1 MNNPLQVLQHPL
13 SDHAVHVDFIRLRC
27 GSEARFARGIAA
39 VLERSDDPIH
49 TFIAFSEWDAV
60 IVVPC
65 SELYPRTLTAI
76 YANANVAASVSGTS
90 GYFAYLWEHP
100 VNHLWREQLTHA
112 ARSGPSVLMSLRF
125 ADWFRRDLGLG
136 TEILFCNYLQKLAEE
151 SGVNVVVAHS
161 LGWNDVVLLIHT
173 DRAEENLTKVLAKV
187 RLTTLRDCVGYD
199 AARTLGFSESP
210 EAQIFAASYSHLLGG
225 FGRYRLNRLSLGN
238 LTSQIESARI
248 LIRVAPPHE
257 RGVRTFMAGR
267 SKKIG
272 VKIVPSEMGHYSLS
286 IDISAITAKATDGGR
301 KAIAFIAE
309 TRRVIGRLS
318 RSTPDSYAETT
329 TILRFEEPRGAQP
342 SVPAPRMPKELRT
355 EIQAVEDVMRDLPH
369 RLRQRGISSMTSHRF
384 VSVLTTLLDHLS
396 DPVRNSVV
404 RHLSRFAQAIPAL
417 VAELDADGIEDLC
430 HVLEYAVGQAIDGIA
445 QFQHDANAL
454 GLSGRGGYSR
464 MIVAVEWYIRATF
477 ARLGIEA
484 RLPLITFGLRSGNA
498 GSTGRYQIDIPFN
511 VLFVPSRWHILLH
524 EIGHMAWIEMFGWM
538 MDSLAI
544 YRAMEK
550 EVRVDVARYL
560 RNKHPKMSRAK
571 AREIAKEQFHVEF
584 LRTREIVRELF
595 PSYLIFALPCNGDI
609 EQFDALAFR
618 RMLSLGHPSSL
629 TRELLLRVVMHCLL
643 VIMRDEMKPGGAAD
657 PKKSRTAARLAR
669 RWWAI
674 WDRLKKQNHGKAVR
688 EAIESIGETMT
699 RVSAEASGRQ
709 AKLGQKMQILN
720 SPLFKA
726 SAIEAVDSVIQL
738 LALRARHFEQIDRE
752 HISPELFGKLLQR
765 ISDAHEQ
772 QSHPAYEAWI
782 GAAFAEW
789 LHEGEV
795 LTRHR
800 DSFIWSRLL
809 LGSRDDLLK
818 GSRSEFMRSQLSV
831 LLSIW
836 HDAATELYESREKID
851 HILKTLQVVR
861 TKENVVERPAK
872 PSAAINPRSTL
883 AE

>member
-1 MNNPLQVLQHPL
+1 MNNSLQVLQHPL

-27 GSEARFARGIAA
+27 GSEARFARGIAS
-39 VLERSDDPIH
+39 VQKRSENPIH

-60 IVVPC
+60 VVVPC
-65 SELYPRTLTAI
+65 SELYPRTLTEI
-76 YANANVAASVSGTS
+76 YANADVAASVSGTS

-100 VNHLWREQLTHA
+100 VNHLWREQLPHA
-112 ARSGPSVLMSLRF
+112 ARSGPSILMSLRF
-125 ADWFRRDLGLG
+125 ADWFRRDVGLG
-136 TEILFCNYLQKLAEE
+136 TEMLFCNFVQKLVEE
-151 SGVNVVVAHS
+151 SGVTVVVAHS

-173 DRAEENLTKVLAKV
+173 DGAEENLTKVLAKI
-187 RLTTLRDCVGYD
+187 RLTTLQDCVGRD
-199 AARTLGFSESP
+199 SARTLGFSESP

-225 FGRYRLNRLSLGN
+225 FDRYRLNRLNLGT

-248 LIRVAPPHE
+248 LIRVSPPHE
-257 RGVRTFMAGR
+257 RGVRTFMAAR
-267 SKKIG
+267 SQQVG

-286 IDISAITAKATDGGR
+286 IDISAITAKAVDGGR

-309 TRRVIGRLS
+309 TRRVIGKLS
-318 RSTPDSYAETT
+318 RRTPDSYAETT
-329 TILRFEEPRGAQP
+329 TIFRFEEPGGEQP
-342 SVPAPRMPKELRT
+342 SVPAPRMPQELRT
-355 EIQAVEDVMRDLPH
+355 EIRAVEDVMRELPH
-369 RLRQRGISSMTSHRF
+369 QLRQRGISSMTSHRF

-404 RHLSRFAQAIPAL
+404 RHLSRFAQAIPEL
-417 VAELDADGIEDLC
+417 VAELDADGIDDLC
-430 HVLEYAVGQAIDGIA
+430 HVMEYAVGQAIDGIA

-464 MIVAVEWYIRATF
+464 LIVAVEWYIRATF

-538 MDSLAI
+538 MDSLAMNE
-544 YRAMEK
+544 AMEK
-550 EVRVDVARYL
+550 EVRVDVPRYL
-560 RNKHPKMSRAK
+560 KQRHPKMTSVR

-609 EQFDALAFR
+609 EEFDALASR
-618 RMLSLGHPSSL
+618 RMLTLGHPSSL
-629 TRELLLRVVMHCLL
+629 VRELLLRVVMHCLL
-643 VIMRDEMKPGGAAD
+643 VTMRDEMKPGGAAD
-657 PKKSRTAARLAR
+657 PKKSRTAAQRAT
-669 RWWAI
+669 RWWGI
-674 WDRLKKQNHGKAVR
+674 WDRLKKRNHGNAVR
-688 EAIESIGETMT
+688 EAIGSIGETMT
-699 RVSAEASGRQ
+699 RVDAKASRRH

-720 SPLFKA
+720 SPSFKA
-726 SAIEAVDSVIQL
+726 SATEAVDSVIQL
-738 LALRARHFEQIDRE
+738 LALRARHFDQIDRE
-752 HISPELFGKLLQR
+752 NLSPDLFGKLLAR
-765 ISDAHEQ
+765 ISDAQKQ

-782 GAAFAEW
+782 GEAFAEW

-809 LGSRDDLLK
+809 LASRDHLLK
-818 GSRSEFMRSQLSV
+818 GSRSAFMRSQLSV

-851 HILKTLQVVR
+851 HILRTLEVVR
-861 TKENVVERPAK
+861 AKETVIEHPAK
-872 PSAAINPRSTL
+872 AFVALKAGIDAID
-883 AE
+883 